1 MSPTAVAPTGRAG
14 RVAPEHAPRRRPPLR
29 VVDRRERSPRTR
41 RRRAAAVV
49 VLATLLLFGALF
61 GMAVFQTILVQGQ
74 ARLDRL
80 DQRIA
85 AEQQRLEG
93 LRVDVAALEAPDRI
107 VAEAERRLGMVP
119 PDEVLYVAPPA
130 GLAAELGVDPGSSA
144 LPGGPS
150 ADVDEWS
157 QVKPYLGPLP

>member
-1 MSPTAVAPTGRAG
+1 MSPPAVAPTGRAG

-29 VVDRRERSPRTR
+29 VVERPERSPRAR
-41 RRRAAAVV
+41 RRRAAAVG
-49 VLATLLLFGALF
+49 VLAALLVFGALF
-61 GMAVFQTILVQGQ
+61 GMTVFQTILVQGQ

-93 LRVDVAALEAPDRI
+93 LRVDVAALEAPERI

-119 PDEVLYVAPPA
+119 PDEVVYVSPPA
-130 GLAAELGVDPGSSA
+130 ELAAELGVDPAGRALSS
-144 LPGGPS
+144 GTGEQ
-150 ADVDEWS
+150 VDEWS
-157 QVKPYLGPLP
+157 QVKPYLGSRP